1 MNAVLKE
8 YSKGSY
14 RFFSKY
20 TLADTDLVKLTGLF
34 QGADRS
40 DPIPALGGRCSV
52 SRMGL
57 QEIGPVVVK
66 HYRRGGVLA
75 CFVRRTYLA
84 VGKTRCQAEF
94 EQLENARRLGISV
107 PEPIAFAV
115 KGTLFYQAWL
125 VTREIAH
132 ATSLAQIS
140 RISPE
145 RAAASMSPLCR
156 EVSKLVE
163 HKILHADFH
172 PGNVLI
178 NENNTVF
185 IIDFDRSKH
194 FTKSKDRLKAR
205 YRRRWCKAIQKHE
218 LSEMLCERLI
228 L

>member
-1 MNAVLKE
+1 MNEALKE

-14 RFFSKY
+14 RFSSKY
-20 TLADTDLVKLTGLF
+20 TLADTDLVRLIELF

-75 CFVRRTYLA
+75 CFVRRTYLT

-94 EQLENARRLGISV
+94 EQLENARQLGISV

-115 KGTLFYQAWL
+115 KGFFFYHAWL
-125 VTREIAH
+125 VAREIEH
-132 ATSLAQIS
+132 AKTLAEVSLQ
-140 RISPE
+140 SPE
-145 RAAASMSPLCR
+145 RAITVMKTIIN
-156 EVSKLVE
+156 EV
-163 HKILHADFH
+163 ILLIKHGIMHIDLH
-172 PGNVLI
+172 PGNILI
-178 NENNTVF
+178 DNNERVF
-185 IIDFDRSKH
+185 IVDFD
-194 FTKSKDRLKAR
+194 KSKNYTGSESELKIA
-205 YRRRWCKAIQKHE
+205 YYKRWNRALKKYE
-218 LSEMLCERLI
+218 LPDFLKLN